1 MKTNRFAVIGVHALL
16 WIASFLLAF
25 ILRFDFTWPSYPF
38 ALSVWLPLL
47 VALRLGAFHVA
58 GLFRGLWRYTGV
70 RDLIAILAANTA
82 STLLFIFGM
91 HLGLGPIPRSIP
103 LIEWLC
109 SVVLVGGAR
118 FAIRAAW
125 TILRFEGAKRQD
137 RLRILILGA
146 GDAGEMLLREIHKSQ
161 RARYEVVGF
170 LDDDP
175 LKRGA
180 QIHGVRV
187 FGPVELLARKINRL
201 CVDEVLIAIPS
212 ATGAEMRRIV
222 DLCKSTGAR
231 FRTMPGLDHL
241 IDGRVTV
248 AQLRDVA
255 IEDLLGRDPVEL
267 DDRAISTAMDGHVV
281 LISGAGGSIG
291 SEICRQV
298 CRFNPAR
305 LILVDRTENALFN
318 IHRELVA
325 RYPDRVLVPCIADVG
340 DAPRMAEIFAGER
353 PTVVFHAAAHKH
365 VPMMEWNPGEAV
377 KNNVFGTKT
386 LADLSHRYRVQRF
399 VMISTD
405 KAVNPTSVMGATKRV
420 AEIYVQA
427 LSQRSE
433 TKFVTVRFGNVL
445 GSAGSVIPIFKDQ
458 IANGGPVTVTHPEMR
473 RYFMTIPEASQLV
486 LQAGAMGNGGEIF
499 ILDMGEPVL
508 IADLARDLIT
518 LSGLEPDVDVEIRFT
533 GVRPGEKLFEE
544 LSVDAESAEKTRHPK
559 ILVGRFRP
567 HTWDEVQRRLHELD
581 ALVDARAA
589 QVRAKLAE
597 IVPEYGPHPAP
608 TPVGNLP
615 VLRAVND

>member
-1 MKTNRFAVIGVHALL
+1 MMYRFAMIGVHALL
-16 WIASFLLAF
+16 WTAAFSLAF
-25 ILRFDFTWPSYPF
+25 ALRFDFHWPHYPL
-38 ALSVWLPLL
+38 ALPVWLPLL
-47 VALRLGAFHVA
+47 VALRLGAFLAA
-58 GLFRGLWRYTGV
+58 GLFHGLWRYTGV
-70 RDLIAILAANTA
+70 RDLIAIFAANTV
-82 STLLFIFGM
+82 STLVFVLAMIA
-91 HLGLGPIPRSIP
+91 GLGPIPRSIP

-109 SVVLVGGAR
+109 SLVLVGGAR
-118 FAIRAAW
+118 FVIRAAW
-125 TILRFEGAKRQD
+125 TMLRAEGAERKER
-137 RLRILILGA
+137 RRILIIGA
-146 GDAGEMLLREIHKSQ
+146 GDAGEMLLREIRKSQ

-175 LKRGA
+175 QKRGA

-187 FGPVELLARKINRL
+187 FGPLERLPRKVQRFS
-201 CVDEVLIAIPS
+201 VDEVLIAIPS
-212 ATGAEMRRIV
+212 AKGAHVRRIV
-222 DLCKSTGAR
+222 DLCKSTGIR

-255 IEDLLGRDPVEL
+255 IDDLLGRDPVEL
-267 DDRAISTAMDGHVV
+267 DNRAISAAMDGHVV
-281 LISGAGGSIG
+281 MISGAGGSIG

-298 CRFNPAR
+298 CHFNPAR
-305 LILVDRTENALFN
+305 LILVDRAENALFN

-325 RYPDRVLVPCIADVG
+325 RYPDRMLVPCIADVG
-340 DAPRMAEIFAGER
+340 DASRMAEIFAEER

-405 KAVNPTSVMGATKRV
+405 KAVNPTSVMGVAKRV

-445 GSAGSVIPIFKDQ
+445 GSAGSVIPIFKEQ

-486 LQAGAMGNGGEIF
+486 LQAGTMGNGGEIF
-499 ILDMGEPVL
+499 ILDMGQPVR
-508 IADLARDLIT
+508 IADLAKDLIT
-518 LSGLEPDVDVEIRFT
+518 LSGLEPGRDIEIRFT
-533 GVRPGEKLFEE
+533 GIRPGEKLFEE
-544 LSVDAESAEKTRHPK
+544 IAVDAESAEKTRHPK
-559 ILVGRFRP
+559 IFVGRFRP
-567 HTWDEVQRRLHELD
+567 HAWEKVQRWMTELD
-581 ALVDARAA
+581 ALVDARPA
-589 QVRAKLAE
+589 QVRAKLADV
-597 IVPEYGPHPAP
+597 VPEYGPGPDV
-608 TPVGNLP
+608 TPPGM